1 VEEVFDPGIGAVFG
15 LFRGQLAVLL
25 HTGSRGLGYQVCSDS
40 LQVMQRAVGRYG
52 IRLPDRQLA
61 CAPLGSPEG
70 KAYFG
75 AMAAAA
81 NYAQANRQAITGLIR
96 ESLMRGLDMS
106 PRELGLRMV
115 YDVSHNLARMET
127 HAGRRVCVHRKGAT
141 RAFPAGSADVPA
153 AYRGVGQPVLVPG
166 SMGTCS
172 YVLVG
177 TGQAMS
183 ETFGSVCHGAGRTM
197 SRSQALRQTS
207 GHQLMRDLNA
217 KGIAVR
223 AEGLKGLAEEAP
235 EAYKDVSEVVGV
247 CERAGLAQKVARMRP
262 LGVLKG

>member
-1 VEEVFDPGIGAVFG
+1 
-15 LFRGQLAVLL
+15 
-25 HTGSRGLGYQVCSDS
+25 
-40 LQVMQRAVGRYG
+40 MQRAVGRYG

-141 RAFPAGSADVPA
+141 RAFA
-153 AYRGVGQPVLVPG
+153 AAQMDATPFAQTGQPVLIPG
-166 SMGTCS
+166 SMGTAS
-172 YVLVG
+172 YVLAGVP
-177 TGQAMS
+177 TGAES
-183 ETFGSVCHGAGRTM
+183 LFSVNHGAGRTM
-197 SRSQALRQTS
+197 SRSAARGNIGRGRPAAIS
-207 GHQLMRDLNA
+207 DSEFRHSME
-217 KGIAVR
+217 GITLICEDRGAI
-223 AEGLKGLAEEAP
+223 KEEAP
-235 EAYKDVSEVVGV
+235 AAYKDIDDIIRVVAG
-247 CERAGLAQKVARMRP
+247 AGLAAIVARLRP
-262 LGVLKG
+262 LAVLKG